1 MEQEQVTLQI
11 SENVQHALEY
21 AFEEAEQRLQ
31 TGAEQLVPFSVIV
44 VDEGLE
50 VNEHSGVTP
59 QDVHESAR
67 ALIAQEMPEGYA
79 LCYDGYVETD
89 EGTLD
94 ALICEVADRG
104 CVAADALALL
114 YTCEDGTYTFEEDWG
129 YAGSTPQLYPAG
141 TKPIVSGLAALADDD
156 EPTDSDFVDAEGNDV
171 TAEVADAEQAEEQ
184 AE

>member
-1 MEQEQVTLQI
+1 MDQEQVTLQI
-11 SENVQHALEY
+11 SENVRHALDY

-50 VNEHSGVTP
+50 VNEHPGETE
-59 QDVHESAR
+59 QDVHDSVR

-79 LCYDGYVETD
+79 LCYDGFVETD
-89 EGTLD
+89 DGTMD

-104 CVAADALALL
+104 CVAADALAML
-114 YTCEDGTYTFEEDWG
+114 YVCKDGAYTFEEDYG

-141 TKPIVSGLAALADDD
+141 TKPIVSGLASLDE
-156 EPTDSDFVDAEGNDV
+156 EPTDRDFVDAEGEDAS
-171 TAEVADAEQAEEQ
+171 AEVAAADVSADAE
-184 AE
+184 